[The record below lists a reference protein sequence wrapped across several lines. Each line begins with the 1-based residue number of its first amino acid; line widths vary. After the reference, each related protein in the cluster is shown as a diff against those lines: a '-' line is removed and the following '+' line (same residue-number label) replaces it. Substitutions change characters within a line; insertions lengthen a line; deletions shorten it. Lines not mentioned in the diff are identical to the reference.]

1 VNFRGELKVKKYSEA
16 EYPKQQITEKI
27 IKASFIVHNRLGA
40 GFVEKVYENALVKEL
55 RGMGLDVEQ
64 QKPMKVAYGGEP
76 VGEFIAD
83 LLVEQSVIVE
93 LKAVRRLEKPFEDKL
108 LHYLRTTSLPVGLLL
123 NFGAPSVQIKRK
135 VNLQST

>member
-1 VNFRGELKVKKYSEA
+1 MKTYSEK

-27 IKASFIVHNRLGA
+27 IKAAFTVHNKLGA

-55 RGMGLDVEQ
+55 RGMGLGVEQ
-64 QKPMKVAYGGEP
+64 QKTMMVRYGGEL

-83 LLVEQSVIVE
+83 LLVDDSVIVE
-93 LKAVRRLEKPFEDKL
+93 LKAVRRLEKSFEDKL
-108 LHYLRTTSLPVGLLL
+108 LHYLKTTALPVGLLL
-123 NFGAPSVQIKRK
+123 NFGGSSVQIRRK